1 MEQTAIFTLVKRFAI
16 LGEPIE
22 DRVSTSGHI
31 NKTHILVTKD
41 EEGVCYRYVLQ
52 RINTDIFTRPVELME
67 NVARVTAYLRK
78 VIAENGGDPERETM
92 TLIPALDGKNYV
104 VDEEGGY
111 WRVYLYVPNTV
122 SYDMAET
129 PEMFENAGYAF
140 GKFQYRLKDYPA
152 AELAETIPHF
162 HDTESRYRDFLRAV
176 EENRSGRRDQVEEE
190 IRFVMDRAEKC
201 SYITSRLASGEI
213 PVRVTHNDTKLN
225 NVLIDKDSGEALCVI
240 DLDTV
245 MPGSALY
252 DFGDGIR
259 FGASSAVED
268 ERDLDKVFIR
278 LDMYES
284 YVKGFLRGCDRSL
297 TEAEL
302 DALPMGAY
310 IITLETGMRFLGDHL
325 NGDTYFAIHR
335 EGHNLDRARTQLKLA
350 ADMEDKM
357 DEMRRIVEKYK

>member
-1 MEQTAIFTLVKRFAI
+1 MTHEILNLIRRFTI
-16 LGEPIE
+16 QGEPLE
-22 DRVSTSGHI
+22 ERVSTTGHI
-31 NKTHILVTKD
+31 NKTHVVKTMDSDGVTR
-41 EEGVCYRYVLQ
+41 RYILQ
-52 RINTDIFTRPVELME
+52 RINTAIFTRPVELME
-67 NVARVTAYLRK
+67 NVAKVTAYLRER
-78 VIAENGGDPERETM
+78 IQEQGGDPERETM

-104 VDEEGGY
+104 IDEEGGY

-152 AELAETIPHF
+152 AELAETILHF

-176 EENRSGRRDQVEEE
+176 EENRSGRRDQVAEE
-190 IRFVMDRAEKC
+190 IRFVMDRAETC
-201 SYITSRLASGEI
+201 SYITSRMASGEI

-268 ERDLDKVFIR
+268 ERDLSKVFVR

-284 YVKGFLRGCDRSL
+284 YVKGFLRGCNRSL

-325 NGDTYFAIHR
+325 NGDTYFSIHR
-335 EGHNLDRARTQLKLA
+335 EGHNLDRARTQLKLV
-350 ADMEDKM
+350 ADMEAKM
-357 DEMRRIVEKYK
+357 DEMHRIVEKYK

>member
-1 MEQTAIFTLVKRFAI
+1 MEQTAIFALVRRFAI
-16 LGEPIE
+16 QGTPVE
-22 DRVSTSGHI
+22 DRISTSGHI
-31 NKTHILVTKD
+31 NKTHIIVTKD
-41 EEGVCYRYVLQ
+41 GEGVLRRYILQ

-67 NVARVTAYLRK
+67 NVAKVTAYLRD
-78 VIAENGGDPERETM
+78 VIAENGGDAERETM
-92 TLIPALDGKNYV
+92 TLISALDGKNYV

-122 SYDMAET
+122 SYDVAET

-176 EENRSGRRDQVEEE
+176 EENRAGRRDQVKEE

-201 SYITSRLASGEI
+201 SYITSRLANGEI
-213 PVRVTHNDTKLN
+213 PTRVTHNDTKLN

-268 ERDLDKVFIR
+268 ERDLSKVFVR

-335 EGHNLDRARTQLKLA
+335 EGHNLDRARTQLKLV
-350 ADMEDKM
+350 ADMESKM
-357 DEMRRIVEKYK
+357 DEMHCIVEKYK

>member
-1 MEQTAIFTLVKRFAI
+1 MENTAVFDLIKHFAI
-16 LGEPIE
+16 QGEPIE
-22 DRVSTSGHI
+22 NRVSTTGHI
-31 NKTHILVTKD
+31 NKTHVVKTVESDGI
-41 EEGVCYRYVLQ
+41 EHRYILQ

-67 NVARVTAYLRK
+67 NVAKVTAYLRD
-78 VIAENGGDPERETM
+78 IISEQGGDSDRETM
-92 TLIPALDGKNYV
+92 TLVPAYDGRNFWI
-104 VDEEGGY
+104 DEQDGY
-111 WRVYLYVPNTV
+111 WRVYLYVPNTI

-152 AELAETIPHF
+152 TALAETIPHF

-176 EENRSGRRDQVEEE
+176 EENRSGRRHEVEDE
-190 IRFVMDRAEKC
+190 IRFITERAEKC

-259 FGASSAVED
+259 FGASSATED
-268 ERDLDKVFIR
+268 ERDLNKVFVR

-284 YVKGFLRGCDRSL
+284 YVKGFLRGCNRSL

-335 EGHNLDRARTQLKLA
+335 EGHNLDRARTQLKLV
-350 ADMEDKM
+350 ADMETKM
-357 DEMRRIVEKYK
+357 DEMHRIVEKYK